1 MADFEKVYN
10 AYKNCS
16 DPKFDCNKCIY
27 LNNCKQLDA
36 DILELLKEHKAEVVE
51 LLEEQRGLY
60 KEIERLRNEL
70 PKKGHWVK
78 TTVRGSS
85 AFGCSVCGCESGTLY
100 DYAFC
105 PNCGADMRG
114 EQE

>member
-1 MADFEKVYN
+1 MADFEIAYN

-36 DILELLKEHKAEVVE
+36 DILELLKDQKERITV
-51 LLEEQRGLY
+51 LEEEAKIKGTPQKVLNR
-60 KEIERLRNEL
+60 KELADLIVGECPLCGALFNNEIC
-70 PKKGHWVK
+70 PTACGW
-78 TTVRGSS
+78 
-85 AFGCSVCGCESGTLY
+85 CGCLL
-100 DYAFC
+100 DWK
-105 PNCGADMRG
+105 DG